1 MLSVDTCEE
10 VRYLTRVEIVE
21 MIHGILALSD
31 FVFEQDFLKDEFDIL
46 MIKGASKLDQCKERP
61 KDER

>member
-1 MLSVDTCEE
+1 MNEDLDA
-10 VRYLTRVEIVE
+10 RYLTRAEIVE

-31 FVFEQDFLKDEFDIL
+31 VVFEQDNLKDEFDIL
-46 MIKGASKLDQCKERP
+46 MIKGASKLDECKERG